1 MLHLLNLFA
10 AIALL
15 IWATQLVRTG
25 VLRLFGESL
34 RRMLAASMG
43 AWPKAMFSGMVVT
56 CIVQSSTATSLIV
69 SSFVGKGLVATAPAL
84 MVMLG
89 ADIGTSVMALVYSF
103 DLSWLSP
110 LLIFAGVVAHLSREK
125 SSTGQLGQIGIGL
138 GLITLALQLIVGST
152 RPLVEAPLV
161 RTLLVSIPN
170 DLGIELAVGAV
181 LAILSYSSLAV
192 VLLVATLADQGLVPV
207 PTALGLVLGA
217 NLGRALVAVL
227 SVLRSDV
234 ATRRLPM
241 GTLVFKIAACA
252 LAAPFMG
259 LFHVWLQEG
268 VPQVLQQIVVFNLLF
283 NLAQALLF
291 VPVVKPLAQALERWM
306 APPPQVDERT
316 PRHLDRLALD
326 TPSLALSCAA
336 REALRQADA
345 VETMLRGI
353 VPVIRGNDLG
363 EAERLRK
370 MDDVVDALY
379 SAIKLY
385 LTQISRQ
392 PLSERESQRWTEIV
406 SFTIN
411 MEQIGDIIE
420 RVLQDVEDKKIRKQR
435 RFSEAGMA
443 EIIHLHERL
452 MANLRLGM
460 SVFLDGHPR
469 DAQRLLEEK
478 ARFRELEHAYAG
490 KHLDRLKENT
500 ADSIETS
507 SLHLDLIS
515 DLKRI
520 NSHICSIAYP
530 ILEPAGALAKTR
542 LRPSRM
548 AGLDDIRG

>member
-363 EAERLRK
+363 EAERLRD

-392 PLSERESQRWTEIV
+392 PLSERESQRWT
-406 SFTIN
+406 
-411 MEQIGDIIE
+411 
-420 RVLQDVEDKKIRKQR
+420 
-435 RFSEAGMA
+435 